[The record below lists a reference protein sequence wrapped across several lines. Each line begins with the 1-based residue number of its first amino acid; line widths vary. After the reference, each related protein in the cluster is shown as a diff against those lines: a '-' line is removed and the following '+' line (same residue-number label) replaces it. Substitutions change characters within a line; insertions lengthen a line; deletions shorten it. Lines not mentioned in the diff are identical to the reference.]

1 MNKTNKIDIDLPF
14 WRTCDTRMIPSIHG
28 FENLFLFLFYFN
40 FFTMQMNERHPLG
53 AGWPAGL
60 AGDIQNLVSS
70 SFWGVGFWAAVPPP
84 CSDNEGYRWEKSATK
99 TF

>member
-1 MNKTNKIDIDLPF
+1 MRDI
-14 WRTCDTRMIPSIHG
+14 
-28 FENLFLFLFYFN
+28 
-40 FFTMQMNERHPLG
+40 PLG
-53 AGWPAGL
+53 AGWPEAGFPPPGL